1 MKRFI
6 SEQTDNEK
14 LLNVI
19 DRIRKGEDVKLK
31 VVKKGNSDIYELVEE
46 ITPENNYIPILTLNY
61 SGNDENKKKNHPIIL
76 VLLIAIL
83 KKR

>member
-31 VVKKGNSDIYELVEE
+31 VVKKGNSDIYELVE

>member
-1 MKRFI
+1 MKEFI

-31 VVKKGNSDIYELVEE
+31 IVKNEDSNIYELVE
-46 ITPENNYIPILTLNY
+46 ITPENNIPILTLDY
-61 SGNDENKKKNHPIIL
+61 SGDDENKK
-76 VLLIAIL
+76 
-83 KKR
+83 

>member
-31 VVKKGNSDIYELVEE
+31 VVKKGNSDIYELVE
-46 ITPENNYIPILTLNY
+46 ITPENNYIPIPILTLNY
-61 SGNDENKKKNHPIIL
+61 SGNDKNKKKNHPI
-76 VLLIAIL
+76 
-83 KKR
+83 

>member
-1 MKRFI
+1 MKEFI

-31 VVKKGNSDIYELVEE
+31 IVKNEDSNIYELVE
-46 ITPENNYIPILTLNY
+46 ITPENNIPILTLDY
-61 SGNDENKKKNHPIIL
+61 KKKNHLIIA

-83 KKR
+83 RKR

>member
-1 MKRFI
+1 LKEFI

-31 VVKKGNSDIYELVEE
+31 IVKNEDSNIYELVE
-46 ITPENNYIPILTLNY
+46 ITPENNIPILTLDY
-61 SGNDENKKKNHPIIL
+61 KKKNHLIIA

-83 KKR
+83 RKR